1 MTQPILGILTLYMN
15 EQKQLEERPVYQ
27 KMIAAGKKLGIE
39 VFVFTPQDVNEQM
52 RKIHALVYNPDNN
65 RWSRKWMKFPHLI
78 FDRCRLQSSYRF
90 EQLRKFRTKY
100 HHLHFMN
107 RPLRNKWTIYQVLGE
122 DAEIHLSLPKTKLY
136 SSVADVQQ
144 MIKRDPVVYLKPI
157 NGTGGRGILRI
168 ERLKSS
174 SQTVFVQ
181 GRDHQ
186 RRIIKPQKMTWSQ
199 LTLKLASWHAKE
211 RYLVQQ
217 GISLNLPNGRVHDYR
232 MLVQKDG
239 SGQWTVTG
247 CAARI
252 GAAKSITSNLHGGGE
267 AVRMDTLLRQWIG
280 DEKRINEVKANAE
293 QLGVAV
299 ARFLE
304 KKYGALCELALDLAI
319 ERNGK
324 IWLLEVNPKPA
335 REVFARIGDRDTY
348 RLALSRPLEYAIWL
362 YENKVSPDARTREP
376 KHSNKEIVSK
386 EPPANEE
393 AASTLKLSGM
403 PPSTEPFVGIRMPSR
418 SNRVKKTR
426 SSTPAYRRFRP
437 YYPFYPLKPSARKR
451 PTRRHWQG
459 VSDEDTSATQPE
471 SHACNHID
479 SDETQ
484 AILDIIQQSKHKDS
498 Q

>member
-65 RWSRKWMKFPHLI
+65 RWSRKWVKFPHLI

-90 EQLRKFRTKY
+90 EQLRKFRAKY

-122 DAEIHLSLPKTKLY
+122 DAEIQLSLPRTKLY

-174 SQTVFVQ
+174 SQTVYVQ

-252 GAAKSITSNLHGGGE
+252 GAAKSITSNLHGGGA
-267 AVRMDTLLRQWIG
+267 AVRMDTLLKQWIR
-280 DEKRINEVKANAE
+280 DELRINEVKAGAE

-304 KKYGALCELALDLAI
+304 QKYGALCELALDLAI
-319 ERNGK
+319 ERSGK

-348 RLALSRPLEYAIWL
+348 RTALTRPLEYAIWL
-362 YENKVSPDARTREP
+362 YNNKENPDARTREP
-376 KHSNKEIVSK
+376 KQTSK
-386 EPPANEE
+386 ETVAKEPLSKEDAT
-393 AASTLKLSGM
+393 STLKLSGM
-403 PPSTEPFVGIRMPSR
+403 PPSSEPFVSTRTPSR
-418 SNRVKKTR
+418 TSRTRKTQH
-426 SSTPAYRRFRP
+426 SKPASRRFRP
-437 YYPFYPLKPSARKR
+437 YYPYYALQPFGRKR
-451 PTRRHWQG
+451 TTRRHWQG
-459 VSDEDTSATQPE
+459 ATDEHKSTTRTE
-471 SHACNHID
+471 SHTCDDLN

-484 AILDIIQQSKHKDS
+484 TILDIIQQTKYKDFH
-498 Q
+498 